1 MQLHYT
7 ASVQDVDSPS
17 PPVQPALKKKKTNQK
32 PNREKVQDPLSNLE
46 MSRFPVGS

>member
-17 PPVQPALKKKKTNQK
+17 PPVQPALKIKPNQK